1 MAYLLDISPDVERI
15 RKVVHKRLLE
25 PKQREKAEKNLE
37 SMLLTL
43 HTGDYVVLDP
53 EPPAPVEEGEADQP
67 PETDNSKPAPGSLGA
82 LMLEQLG
89 AARAGFD
96 DQAKDAVS
104 ERDAYRP
111 VTATPTEKLSRLLGF
126 RSINPLYGDFV
137 IQHIGKADECERLQ
151 LLESVLGVPGSL
163 MRSVRVP
170 NPDRM
175 PAGPLANEYLNSE
188 LLTRGL
194 ATQAEIVRQEEDDG
208 RFIPF
213 EDRVFVLSLAEK
225 LLRLFHGDFPEVRDV
240 VMDPVWIAGEL
251 LNCGG
256 DFNKYVTSND
266 LTKHTDDD
274 DDDGDDDDTLERPR
288 DVE

>member
-1 MAYLLDISPDVERI
+1 
-15 RKVVHKRLLE
+15 
-25 PKQREKAEKNLE
+25 
-37 SMLLTL
+37 
-43 HTGDYVVLDP
+43 
-53 EPPAPVEEGEADQP
+53 
-67 PETDNSKPAPGSLGA
+67 
-82 LMLEQLG
+82 
-89 AARAGFD
+89 
-96 DQAKDAVS
+96 
-104 ERDAYRP
+104 
-111 VTATPTEKLSRLLGF
+111 
-126 RSINPLYGDFV
+126 
-137 IQHIGKADECERLQ
+137 RLQ

-175 PAGPLANEYLNSE
+175 PPGPLANEHLNSE

-225 LLRLFHGDFPEVRDV
+225 LKRLFQGDFPEVRDV

-266 LTKHTDDD
+266 LTKQEGIVFRHVLRLILLLEEFATCVPPEFTPDEWQAQLRDL
-274 DDDGDDDDTLERPR
+274 GDRLTAACREIDPESTEKMIEAAHAM
-288 DVE
+288 DVVEGESHAVSGG